1 MASLADFPQLIDAPD
16 EPALTIVVRPA
27 LQGGD
32 AAIGILVQRRPG
44 GAMLALPRAA
54 LSADILAE
62 TFGPYT
68 DLTLPAADPESPELA
83 DPSLELDIT
92 AVDVSDE
99 SLELIL
105 DLQAQPSIGFATDPG
120 TS

>member
-1 MASLADFPQLIDAPD
+1 MASLADVPQLIDAPD
-16 EPALTIVVRPA
+16 EPVQTIVVRTAPP
-27 LQGGD
+27 GSD
-32 AAIGILVQRRPG
+32 ATLGILVQRRPG

-68 DLTLPAADPESPELA
+68 DLMLPAADPESSELA
-83 DPSLELDIT
+83 DPTLELDIIT
-92 AVDVSDE
+92 VDVSDE

-105 DLQAQPSIGFATDPG
+105 DFQA
-120 TS
+120 